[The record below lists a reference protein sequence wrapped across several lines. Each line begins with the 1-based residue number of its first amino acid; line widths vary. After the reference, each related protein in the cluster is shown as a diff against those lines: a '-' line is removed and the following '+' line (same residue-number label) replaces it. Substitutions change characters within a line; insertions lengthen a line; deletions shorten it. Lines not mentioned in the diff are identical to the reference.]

1 MKENVVQIK
10 GGKYRYQYDPETG
23 KTLYRGPVGDAPSI
37 SEQDFFNH
45 LDNGWLDK
53 LQEPG
58 SIGITSEIWDFIR
71 FDRMHVQ
78 VTQVLKG
85 QTEWASRRIPDNWK
99 VIFEDEN
106 LTKAGEGYYKD
117 EFEVTANFKIYDD
130 KGIHVADGKI
140 EAEGMGSTLDNTL
153 IMITKVETPENY
165 QIRKKALLQGDHI
178 QDVNAVDLRQEDTPD
193 LFVLV

>member
-1 MKENVVQIK
+1 
-10 GGKYRYQYDPETG
+10 
-23 KTLYRGPVGDAPSI
+23 
-37 SEQDFFNH
+37 
-45 LDNGWLDK
+45 
-53 LQEPG
+53 
-58 SIGITSEIWDFIR
+58 
-71 FDRMHVQ
+71 
-78 VTQVLKG
+78 
-85 QTEWASRRIPDNWK
+85 